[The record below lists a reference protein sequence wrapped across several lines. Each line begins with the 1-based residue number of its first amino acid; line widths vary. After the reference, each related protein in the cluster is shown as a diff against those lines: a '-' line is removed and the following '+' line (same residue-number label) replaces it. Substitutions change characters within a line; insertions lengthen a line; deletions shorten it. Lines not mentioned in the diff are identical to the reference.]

1 MIDDNEIEE
10 TEIFTVPWMAVEPN
24 VEPANFTLIIED
36 NDMSNVMHHE
46 T

>member
-1 MIDDNEIEE
+1 MIDDDEIEE
-10 TEIFTVPWMAVEPN
+10 REVFTVPWMAAEPN